1 MMDELSS
8 YLEEEASKRNEEVTN
23 NFSSSLSS
31 SSSLHQSNPDQE
43 KIQRQANMH
52 KERGKKRETFQKAL
66 RSQFFEREKG
76 IYFDKGITESILNF
90 DTNLEDTKKQN
101 ELFEFGK
108 RCYDKFWNDIDAE
121 LNGRIYF
128 VPMIVRYIR

>member
-1 MMDELSS
+1 MHRE
-8 YLEEEASKRNEEVTN
+8 RN
-23 NFSSSLSS
+23 
-31 SSSLHQSNPDQE
+31 
-43 KIQRQANMH
+43 
-52 KERGKKRETFQKAL
+52 KKRETFQKAL

-76 IYFDKGITESILNF
+76 TYFDKGITESILNF

-101 ELFEFGK
+101 ALFEFGE
-108 RCYDKFWNDIDAE
+108 RCYNKFWNDIDAE